1 MEHQKALL
9 TASIEIQEKE
19 RKRIGEDLH
28 HGLGN
33 ALNQVVWEIDVLK
46 RSHQSAQSD
55 LEKLKTQINQ
65 IIHEKRVI
73 EQQLYPKMLEMEG
86 LIGAVESICDQLNE
100 RQIINAEVING
111 IPNLKLL
118 KTTEL
123 TLYRMIQELT
133 TNTIRHAEATELEVK
148 FEKKGEYLNI
158 EVRDNGKGI
167 DKTTINKVKGIGL
180 TSIDTRLK
188 TIDGTFYFENRT
200 PRGLKSTIS
209 IPINTTKNGK

>member
-1 MEHQKALL
+1 
-9 TASIEIQEKE
+9 
-19 RKRIGEDLH
+19 
-28 HGLGN
+28 
-33 ALNQVVWEIDVLK
+33 
-46 RSHQSAQSD
+46 
-55 LEKLKTQINQ
+55 
-65 IIHEKRVI
+65 
-73 EQQLYPKMLEMEG
+73 MEG
-86 LIGAVESICDQLNE
+86 LIGAVDSLCDQLNE